1 MESFILRP
9 FPKIDFS
16 CSAATTHLQWL
27 EREQISS
34 DNFTK

>member
-1 MESFILRP
+1 MESFILGLS
-9 FPKIDFS
+9 PKIDFS

-34 DNFTK
+34 DNFTT